1 MITHILVGFWLAYN
15 LTFLSK
21 PHNYVTFKRC
31 IKGKPK
37 NKAQGENSLI
47 EITQEESKIIRSEFP
62 SVHINITNR
71 NKAGK
76 RKRYYMEENRAAV
89 ALIYR
94 LRGIENKGGSKHG
107 RR

>member
-1 MITHILVGFWLAYN
+1 M
-15 LTFLSK
+15 
-21 PHNYVTFKRC
+21 TFKRC

-37 NKAQGENSLI
+37 NKAQGENILI

-62 SVHINITNR
+62 MVHINITNR

-107 RR
+107 HR